1 MKTPAGVVEI
11 FLNPGEYYFGDRDTR
26 IRTVLGSC
34 VAISLWHPKRLIG
47 GMCHYVLPGRQRD
60 CAEPF
65 DGKYADE
72 ALHLLIQEI
81 TKAGTGLDEYEVKMF
96 GGGNMFPN
104 PERCRN
110 DHIGRK
116 NALAGRRL
124 MNKHGILHKGAD
136 LAGTGHRN
144 VIFDM
149 WSGDVWVRR
158 VSLGPEPE
166 QCPKC
171 VLGTSCLAK

>member
-11 FLNPGEYYFGDRDTR
+11 FLNPGEYYFGDSDTR
-26 IRTVLGSC
+26 IRTLLGSC
-34 VAISLWHPKRLIG
+34 VAITLWHPKRRIG
-47 GMCHYVLPGRQRD
+47 GMCHYMLPSRPSD
-60 CAEPF
+60 PTEPF

-81 TKAGTGLDEYEVKMF
+81 TRAGTGLHEYEVKMF

-110 DHIGRK
+110 DHVGRK
-116 NALAGRRL
+116 NALAGREL

-136 LAGTGHRN
+136 LEGTGHRK

-158 VSLGPEPE
+158 VSLGDEPE
-166 QCPKC
+166 QCKQC
-171 VLGTSCLAK
+171 ANGESCYGK